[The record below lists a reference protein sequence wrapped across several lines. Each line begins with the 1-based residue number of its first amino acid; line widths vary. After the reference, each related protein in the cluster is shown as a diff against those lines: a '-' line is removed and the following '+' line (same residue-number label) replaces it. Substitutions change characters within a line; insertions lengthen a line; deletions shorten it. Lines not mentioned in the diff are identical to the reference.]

1 MDLQQLSNYL
11 RELLIDNDRVSL
23 FGIGSFVAEN
33 APAFFSGDG
42 KTLFPPSRKLTF
54 RQQESWDDGM
64 IAYLHQ
70 RKTSR
75 DLADV
80 QRELADYAKQ
90 LRMELQVKK
99 SLLIP
104 TIGELK
110 ETKEGN
116 IYFVVDAQLDID
128 TEGVGLHTIPVRVLD
143 QNRAAVRE
151 RARQMQ
157 ELLKEA
163 EKKESAE
170 VIEEAEQPETNVD
183 KSQPALDEQPQLQP
197 VLEDEEKKMNTRK
210 RNVVWLVWILVLLIV
225 ALTLFLFWPSLEA
238 VFEGW
243 LYSEEELRL
252 IQSRP

>member
-23 FGIGSFVAEN
+23 FGIGSFEAEN

-170 VIEEAEQPETNVD
+170 VIVEAEQPQVE
-183 KSQPALDEQPQLQP
+183 P
-197 VLEDEEKKMNTRK
+197 VLADEEKKMNTRK

-252 IQSRP
+252 IQSQR

>member
-23 FGIGSFVAEN
+23 FGIGSFEAEN

-170 VIEEAEQPETNVD
+170 VIVEAEQP
-183 KSQPALDEQPQLQP
+183 QLEP

-252 IQSRP
+252 IQSQR

>member
-1 MDLQQLSNYL
+1 
-11 RELLIDNDRVSL
+11 
-23 FGIGSFVAEN
+23 
-33 APAFFSGDG
+33 
-42 KTLFPPSRKLTF
+42 
-54 RQQESWDDGM
+54 
-64 IAYLHQ
+64 
-70 RKTSR
+70 
-75 DLADV
+75 
-80 QRELADYAKQ
+80 
-90 LRMELQVKK
+90 
-99 SLLIP
+99 
-104 TIGELK
+104 LK

-170 VIEEAEQPETNVD
+170 VIVEAEQPETIVR
-183 KSQPALDEQPQLQP
+183 SSDEQPQLEP

>member
-128 TEGVGLHTIPVRVLD
+128 TEGVGLQTIPVRVLD

-170 VIEEAEQPETNVD
+170 VIVEAEQP
-183 KSQPALDEQPQLQP
+183 QLEP

-210 RNVVWLVWILVLLIV
+210 RNVVWLVWILVSLIV

-243 LYSEEELRL
+243 LYSEDELRL
-252 IQSRP
+252 IQSRH